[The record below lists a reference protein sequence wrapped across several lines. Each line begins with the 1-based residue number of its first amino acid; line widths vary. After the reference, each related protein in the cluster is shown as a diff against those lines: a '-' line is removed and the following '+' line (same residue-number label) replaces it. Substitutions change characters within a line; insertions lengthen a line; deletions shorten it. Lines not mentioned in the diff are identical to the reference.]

1 VPSWVISGLSLLPAF
16 AVRHPVCIRPS
27 CTSWSRRLS
36 RTAPGRGLDHAP
48 PWWVTSPPPQGP
60 SLGSGLFCPGPSS
73 LNRPHPPHS
82 QVHRDFTACRL
93 IRDAFAVRERLGD
106 PRAVPGFRCS
116 FLPGMPS
123 SPTPGRPASKC
134 SRASMPTWPSPFD
147 HRLGTP
153 KIPAIRSTRASHFV
167 ASLVRFRYG
176 LPGCSPP
183 YTDQT
188 GTPQPSGTFTSRLST
203 DRSPSPPLDI
213 TTTATGLLCWR
224 DSHPLEWQLASLHGQ
239 NAKNSP
245 EHLSAGLPL
254 ITDIALRGWHGRKV
268 PCVDGSELAR
278 RILTARRWSVQP
290 CVRPVGAVHMTAYP
304 GSIPDV
310 TANT

>member
-1 VPSWVISGLSLLPAF
+1 MPSWAISGLSLLPAF
-16 AVRHPVCIRPS
+16 AVHHPVCVRPS

-36 RTAPGRGLDHAP
+36 RTAPGRGLDSAP
-48 PWWVTSPPPQGP
+48 PWWVTSPPPQRP

-82 QVHRDFTACRL
+82 QAHRDFTAWRL

-106 PRAVPGFRCS
+106 PRVVPNFHCT

-123 SPTPGRPASKC
+123 SPTPGSPTSIC
-134 SRASMPTWPSPFD
+134 SRTSMPTWPSPND

-153 KIPAIRSTRASHFV
+153 KIPRNPFHAGVSFRGFTG
-167 ASLVRFRYG
+167 SLPLRPARLLAPLHG
-176 LPGCSPP
+176 SDWDAPAL
-183 YTDQT
+183 
-188 GTPQPSGTFTSRLST
+188 GTFTSRLST

-239 NAKNSP
+239 NAKNS
-245 EHLSAGLPL
+245 
-254 ITDIALRGWHGRKV
+254 T
-268 PCVDGSELAR
+268 
-278 RILTARRWSVQP
+278 
-290 CVRPVGAVHMTAYP
+290 
-304 GSIPDV
+304 
-310 TANT
+310 